1 VNFTPSKEKPV
12 LNLDPMEYGWMHGC
26 GIPKLGDFIRHARSS
41 MVFLCLDFS
50 TSLTVWKNFELAALK
65 QIVGYVI
72 ILGHFHDTSL

>member
-1 VNFTPSKEKPV
+1 MDGCMVADLP
-12 LNLDPMEYGWMHGC
+12 NLVTLSGMP
-26 GIPKLGDFIRHARSS
+26 SS
-41 MVFLCLDFS
+41 MVFLCLHFS